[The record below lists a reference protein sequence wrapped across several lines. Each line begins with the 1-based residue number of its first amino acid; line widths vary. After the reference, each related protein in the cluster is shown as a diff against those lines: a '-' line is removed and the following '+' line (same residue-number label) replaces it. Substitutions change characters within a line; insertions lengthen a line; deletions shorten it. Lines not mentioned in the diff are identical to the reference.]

1 MRIILLSFIAL
12 ALTACSKP
20 YDKYVGYWQLDD
32 SKRQKIL
39 EIRKEDKDTYLVN
52 ENVFQTTDLL
62 GKSKKE
68 QVLEKTEND
77 GLGVNNGL
85 TVIPF
90 NLSDDGKT
98 LRIMNNK
105 YSKISDDDAKKA
117 LDNNKACKDLR
128 TQYQEEIKPISFA
141 NSETAKRNQIGEK
154 YIELQKKIPNC
165 DLNIHIL
172 KSSVGF

>member
-1 MRIILLSFIAL
+1 
-12 ALTACSKP
+12 
-20 YDKYVGYWQLDD
+20 
-32 SKRQKIL
+32 
-39 EIRKEDKDTYLVN
+39 
-52 ENVFQTTDLL
+52 
-62 GKSKKE
+62 
-68 QVLEKTEND
+68 
-77 GLGVNNGL
+77 
-85 TVIPF
+85 
-90 NLSDDGKT
+90 
-98 LRIMNNK
+98 MNNK

-172 KSSVGF
+172 KSSIGF